1 MERLSEE
8 QIEEY
13 RAAFY
18 LFDRDNNGYITT
30 KELGSI
36 MRTLGFNPNEEDL
49 QQMIFTVDYDG
60 DGMLNFEEY
69 IQLMEEQKTPQ
80 ETEEDIVQAF
90 RVFDSDNKGY
100 IESADLRELL
110 EKMEWKVYAEDLKD
124 LITSANLHQDRR
136 IGLEEFAMLVAPD
149 GLPPPTEEG
158 NNNED
163 DEETVQ

>member
-1 MERLSEE
+1 MEGLSDE

-18 LFDRDNNGYITT
+18 LFDRDNNGFITT
-30 KELGSI
+30 KELGSV

-60 DGMLNFEEY
+60 DGKLNFEEY
-69 IQLMEEQKTPQ
+69 IQLMEQQKSP
-80 ETEEDIVQAF
+80 EDKEDDIVQAF

-100 IESADLRELL
+100 IESADLRDLL
-110 EKMEWKVYAEDLKD
+110 ENMDWKVSAEDLKD

-136 IGLEEFAMLVAPD
+136 ITLEEFAMLVEPD
-149 GLPPPTEEG
+149 GLPPHTEG

-163 DEETVQ
+163 DE